1 MSNLPELIG
10 LFARLASQ
18 IEIENSETSN
28 SDQPDD
34 VLVAALNQSLNLRE
48 SSRVR
53 VLDTALSLMCF
64 TAPQVLDS
72 VTDYSVN
79 TIVSVLSSSVDCKVL
94 RFGNAEVLRIGGS
107 ISAHDSV
114 GVMESCADVLGKLK
128 EHGMLS
134 CSLLYAAVRVAA
146 MATQFRYTMQ
156 VTPALFVQSTDRRRC
171 AISKLVHYIPKRIS
185 LENQELQL
193 RLLLWYLDPQ
203 ILVEDVSQVLQ
214 DAVQRPFICLSEEL
228 YEKME
233 WRSIIIC
240 LALSPLMFIETRALL
255 HSWFLLTGLASV
267 LELQVELVSM
277 VLDLL
282 SRPMWW
288 GLSAGVGSKLPFS
301 HAYFLF
307 KHRLFRTLAG
317 PLSCGGFLELI
328 LKIKKSISRS
338 CQATLEH
345 VATTT
350 PMVDHKSTWAMAMN
364 FPDWFYFASLLL
376 LSENNFSDSYMSR
389 TDEDNQ
395 LQASSF
401 SAAAAWYIAWILDPV
416 GESLHSLLAEK
427 LEKLSR
433 ILIGKHLSSYEHEK
447 TRGACEIK
455 LKKAKPNDKTKDASQ
470 QYTCQ
475 TIELWLE
482 EFQDVYICYY
492 GKSTGSPKP
501 YEAQKIDIPNN
512 VMFRRITLGILLGC
526 SGSINE
532 DGCELLLHYAATGT
546 ILQSTETQHVRLKHR
561 RWNCDRQENRITCI
575 DKCSRKEAVAGACVV
590 FLLTDIAENMSD
602 SVSGTREIAVGFICQ
617 IKLKVVKY
625 LLKCVKRLL
634 QFEIDQNN
642 GVWVKDLHR
651 RILRWRHQGKD
662 IFHGH
667 KDLDDAIN
675 VIANCSVTGRVPSDM
690 PLQFHCT

>member
-1 MSNLPELIG
+1 MSNSPELTG

-18 IEIENSETSN
+18 IDIRKHETSD

-34 VLVAALNQSLNLRE
+34 VLVAALNQSLNLSE

-53 VLDTALSLMCF
+53 VLNTALSLMCF
-64 TAPQVLDS
+64 TAPQVFDS

-94 RFGNAEVLRIGGS
+94 RFCKGEVLRIGGS
-107 ISAHDSV
+107 ISAHDCV
-114 GVMESCADVLGKLK
+114 GVMESCADILGKLK

-134 CSLLYAAVRVAA
+134 CSLLYAVVRVAA

-156 VTPALFVQSTDRRRC
+156 VTPVRVVQSTDGSSH

-185 LENQELQL
+185 FDNQELQL

-203 ILVEDVSQVLQ
+203 ILVEDVSQVLL
-214 DAVQRPFICLSEEL
+214 DVVGRPFICLSVEL
-228 YEKME
+228 YGKME
-233 WRSIIIC
+233 WRSIIVC
-240 LALSPLMFIETRALL
+240 LALSPVMFIETRALL

-288 GLSAGVGSKLPFS
+288 GLSEGVGSKLPFS

-317 PLSCGGFLELI
+317 PLSCGGFLDLI
-328 LKIKKSISRS
+328 LQIKKSISQTKRS
-338 CQATLEH
+338 YHATLEYI
-345 VATTT
+345 ATTT
-350 PMVDHKSTWAMAMN
+350 STVDHKSTWAMAMN
-364 FPDWFYFASLLL
+364 FPDWFYFASLSL
-376 LSENNFSDSYMSR
+376 LSEKNFSDSYMSR

-395 LQASSF
+395 LPA
-401 SAAAAWYIAWILDPV
+401 AAAAWYIAWILDPV
-416 GESLHSLLAEK
+416 GDYGLLAEK

-433 ILIGKHLSSYEHEK
+433 TFIGKHLSSYQHKK
-447 TRGACEIK
+447 TTGSYEVK
-455 LKKAKPNDKTKDASQ
+455 LKKAKPNDKTKGASQ
-470 QYTCQ
+470 EYTCQ
-475 TIELWLE
+475 TIELWLQ

-492 GKSTGSPKP
+492 GRLTGSPKLH
-501 YEAQKIDIPNN
+501 EVQKIDIPNN

-526 SGSINE
+526 SGSLNE
-532 DGCELLLHYAATGT
+532 DGCELLLHYVATGT
-546 ILQSTETQHVRLKHR
+546 VLQSMETQHARLKHR

-575 DKCSRKEAVAGACVV
+575 EKCSRKEAVAGACVV
-590 FLLTDIAENMSD
+590 FHLTDVAEKMSD
-602 SVSGTREIAVGFICQ
+602 SVSGTREIAIDYICQ
-617 IKLKVVKY
+617 IKLRVVKY

-642 GVWVKDLHR
+642 GVWIEDLHR
-651 RILRWRHQGKD
+651 RVLRWRHQGKD

-675 VIANCSVTGRVPSDM
+675 VIASKLP
-690 PLQFHCT
+690 